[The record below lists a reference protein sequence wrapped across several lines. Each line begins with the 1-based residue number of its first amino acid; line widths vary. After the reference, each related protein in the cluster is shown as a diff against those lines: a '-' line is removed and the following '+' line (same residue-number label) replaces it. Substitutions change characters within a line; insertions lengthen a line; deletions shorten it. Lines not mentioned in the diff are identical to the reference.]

1 MSEHVVQTPP
11 RGTVS
16 TLRMLLIW
24 LAANLVVTTLLT
36 GTLFQ
41 PGVSYATALTSIVLG
56 TVLGALVL
64 VGVGVIGART
74 GLPTMALTR
83 AAFGHRGSLLPV
95 TFNVVVLM
103 GWSWVQA
110 MLAGLAVDAL
120 VSAATGFSSP
130 MLFAVLC
137 QLVVVALAILGHEGI
152 ARIEPW
158 LALVM
163 LAVMGGIFVT
173 TFRAHGP
180 AELASI
186 PVDPAVGLT
195 PALAFDLVFAT
206 AISWTCLL
214 YTSDAADE

>member
-83 AAFGHRGSLLPV
+83 AA
-95 TFNVVVLM
+95 
-103 GWSWVQA
+103 
-110 MLAGLAVDAL
+110 LAA
-120 VSAATGFSSP
+120 
-130 MLFAVLC
+130 
-137 QLVVVALAILGHEGI
+137 
-152 ARIEPW
+152 
-158 LALVM
+158 
-163 LAVMGGIFVT
+163 
-173 TFRAHGP
+173 
-180 AELASI
+180 
-186 PVDPAVGLT
+186 
-195 PALAFDLVFAT
+195 
-206 AISWTCLL
+206 
-214 YTSDAADE
+214 